1 LCIRLKSCQQL
12 PGNQAG
18 IVLIFSLKTLKLQPL
33 WRFFSLLKNFKIPL
47 AFPIPSDKFSVPF
60 RQNAN
65 GCVHGK
71 FRDCDK
77 MKARLYEK
85 YKNDVLPALKEKRK
99 YKNVHQIPRLEKI
112 VVNMGVSASLE
123 KGAVDD
129 ASKDLSLITGRK
141 PAISM
146 SRHSIAQFKLR
157 ENQPIGCRVTLR
169 KDAMYEFF
177 DRLVATALPRIRDFR
192 GLSPRKFDG
201 RGNYTFGIS
210 DQTIFP
216 EIEMDKIKRTQG
228 MDVTIVTSAP
238 TNEEA
243 LDLLKMMGFPF
254 AEK

>member
-1 LCIRLKSCQQL
+1 
-12 PGNQAG
+12 
-18 IVLIFSLKTLKLQPL
+18 
-33 WRFFSLLKNFKIPL
+33 
-47 AFPIPSDKFSVPF
+47 
-60 RQNAN
+60 
-65 GCVHGK
+65 
-71 FRDCDK
+71 

-85 YKNDVLPALKEKRK
+85 YKNDVAPALRQKRN
-99 YKNVHQIPRLEKI
+99 YKNVHQVPRLEKI
-112 VVNMGVSASLE
+112 VVNMGISASLE
-123 KGAVDD
+123 KGAVED

-141 PAISM
+141 PAISK
-146 SRHSIAQFKLR
+146 SRHSIANFKLR
-157 ENQPIGCRVTLR
+157 EGQPIGCRVTLR

-201 RGNYTFGIS
+201 RGNYTFGIA

-216 EIEMDKIKRTQG
+216 EIELDKIKRTQG

-243 LDLLKMMGFPF
+243 LDLLKLLGFPF